1 MACKLGSWGLLHLR
15 TLLPCPSSA
24 APTSLL
30 LACTL
35 QTSST
40 QRSTSVASCWGW
52 RVRSPTR
59 QFHTSRAARQQHAAP
74 RCVGSLQR
82 GAVSLSFHL
91 PLAAHPPQAVSD
103 TTCHCW
109 SLCMAA
115 GAGVASQLTAAA
127 AAYGAHG
134 RRLQQRRRAAAAD
147 GRQRICGAHVRH
159 AVAAQGGQRSKLVSP
174 KLVIGDAAAVLTFFL
189 CTLQCCCMCMLLPPT
204 VFKPTPSFDPELLA
218 CVAGARGL
226 PLAFLL
232 HLRPFLHI

>member
-1 MACKLGSWGLLHLR
+1 MVRACVSFAHVCLSSLLRVASSLACRVFCVLYLAWSVLSVACCGFARLSCLTEGAVACKLGSWGLLHLR
-15 TLLPCPSSA
+15 TLLPCPYSA

-103 TTCHCW
+103 TTCHC
-109 SLCMAA
+109 LPP
-115 GAGVASQLTAAA
+115 L
-127 AAYGAHG
+127 HG
-134 RRLQQRRRAAAAD
+134 RRRGSRLPTHCCRSGIRRAREAAPAAAKSSS
-147 GRQRICGAHVRH
+147 R
-159 AVAAQGGQRSKLVSP
+159 
-174 KLVIGDAAAVLTFFL
+174 
-189 CTLQCCCMCMLLPPT
+189 
-204 VFKPTPSFDPELLA
+204 
-218 CVAGARGL
+218 
-226 PLAFLL
+226 
-232 HLRPFLHI
+232 